1 MGRLVLVDKMV
12 GQRMFGVCV
21 ISEVNVRSMDKLL
34 LPLLTEVGTG
44 RVARVFFEVTDI
56 FLLVGDDHL
65 FGFYC
70 ESIK

>member
-1 MGRLVLVDKMV
+1 
-12 GQRMFGVCV
+12 MFGVGV
-21 ISEVNVRSMDKLL
+21 MAEVDVSSMDKLL
-34 LPLLTEVGTG
+34 LPLLAEVSAR

-56 FLLVGDDHL
+56 FLLVGNDHL